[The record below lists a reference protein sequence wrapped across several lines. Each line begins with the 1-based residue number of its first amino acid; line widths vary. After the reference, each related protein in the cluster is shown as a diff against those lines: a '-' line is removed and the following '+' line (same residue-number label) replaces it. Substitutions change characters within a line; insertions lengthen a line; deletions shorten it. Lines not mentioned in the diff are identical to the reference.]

1 MKRILVKF
9 LVIFFLFIPF
19 FFVCFKIININ
30 NSDKLEYAS
39 KITSLNLYDKAIK
52 YYKEILKSKNIDNL
66 LKAKIYNNLAVL
78 YEMKEKNIKAKHFYR
93 KALKLNI
100 QNINEDI
107 LNNYKIFLK
116 TI

>member
-1 MKRILVKF
+1 MQRILSNF
-9 LVIFFLFIPF
+9 LVILLLFIP
-19 FFVCFKIININ
+19 VILGCSQRININ

-78 YEMKEKNIKAKHFYR
+78 YEMKGKNIKAKQFYR

-100 QNINEDI
+100 QDINEDI